1 MFNAANRSSTA
12 NLLTNTALL
21 QETLAATQQWLPSD
35 FISGWLEDGVNISFP
50 IASLAVYNMTAAN
63 ADATTGDARAVVAAL
78 CSRIFDWHQSLTE
91 QPGAMLSSIK
101 RRRMQTGDWA
111 GTDKQ
116 SYTFEF
122 YLEYPESTVT
132 DEV

>member
-21 QETLAATQQWLPSD
+21 QEKLVATQQWLPSD

-63 ADATTGDARAVVAAL
+63 ASATTGDARAVVAAL
-78 CSRIFDWHQSLTE
+78 CSRIFDWHQSLAE
-91 QPGAMLSSIK
+91 KPGTVLSSIK

-122 YLEYPESTVT
+122 YLEYPESTVA